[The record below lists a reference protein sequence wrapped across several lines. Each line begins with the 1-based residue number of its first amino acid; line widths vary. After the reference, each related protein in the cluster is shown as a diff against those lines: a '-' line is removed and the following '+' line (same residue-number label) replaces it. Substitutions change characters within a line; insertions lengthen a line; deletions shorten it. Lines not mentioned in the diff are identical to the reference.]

1 LSFQTNK
8 QTIKLKQ
15 YTLKE
20 VASHC
25 CVDSCWMVIFD
36 KVYDLT
42 DFIEYHPGG
51 YEIMLEYG
59 GADATNAFNEKPHT
73 LEALEMLDKYLIGE
87 LILVSLVYFD
97 FLIENKINFLFF
109 KLKEDRM
116 FTTS

>member
-1 LSFQTNK
+1 MVINK
-8 QTIKLKQ
+8 ELLKNVQSTEKQSTKLKQ

-25 CVDSCWMVIFD
+25 HVESCWMVVLD

-59 GADATNAFNEKPHT
+59 GSDATNAFIEKPHT
-73 LEALEMLDKYLIGE
+73 IEATDMLEKYLIGE
-87 LILVSLVYFD
+87 LVKVIQLY
-97 FLIENKINFLFF
+97 
-109 KLKEDRM
+109 
-116 FTTS
+116 